1 MNKLLFKMRLM
12 VLITQ
17 KFTENFLG
25 QQEEDGEKEWKVF
38 FSMENFIVIWHRND
52 EFKMRCMLMKYIEIE
67 IGFY

>member
-25 QQEEDGEKEWKVF
+25 QQEEDGEKE
-38 FSMENFIVIWHRND
+38 
-52 EFKMRCMLMKYIEIE
+52 
-67 IGFY
+67 